1 MEGKLLDSL
10 SDNAPRGLILSCGGG
25 LPVASGNMDKLK
37 GLGLTIYLTA
47 SVNTLASRLQN
58 GKSDYRP
65 MIGRFESE
73 NDLKNRLAD
82 LLSGRRAIYERAHL
96 TINTEDKSVTEVA
109 ATIQSILTKTTL

>member
-1 MEGKLLDSL
+1 
-10 SDNAPRGLILSCGGG
+10 
-25 LPVASGNMDKLK
+25 
-37 GLGLTIYLTA
+37 
-47 SVNTLASRLQN
+47 
-58 GKSDYRP
+58 